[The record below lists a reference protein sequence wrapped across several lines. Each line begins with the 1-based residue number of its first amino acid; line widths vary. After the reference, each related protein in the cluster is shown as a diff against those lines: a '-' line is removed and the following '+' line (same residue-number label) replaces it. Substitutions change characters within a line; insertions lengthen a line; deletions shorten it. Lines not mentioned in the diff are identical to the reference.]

1 MKKFVLCLV
10 VIVLFAV
17 GLVAQAQANTLTFAD
32 GSTFTLPRGW
42 TIVENSEDAAQIE
55 NSRAETVLKFFFY
68 SSEKLQDERIDTPAE
83 LAEYDFALY
92 DASQEQPFDE
102 DKLKDSEIAN
112 LEAVE
117 YLFQGTSTKGTKY
130 DITVIYFL
138 MPNGGGFGIEVSPT
152 LVDSS
157 IDFDLVY
164 DVLNTLEVGEGDGS
178 TQTGRQD
185 PTEEPTEE
193 IVIAEGTEFVLI
205 DGTTLSL
212 PDGWTG
218 TDGNDASTKF
228 LVAEDGSFI
237 YLFIEAGVG
246 GMSEFDTPDKYLAYV
261 YKNNYKNF
269 DSGEVQ
275 DTQLGGLPAAT
286 YDFNLPLRNGESPSR
301 MVTILLPNTNY
312 ITAYIVPSGDFDEG
326 VQTGLDILDSVVGSD
341 TVLCF
346 VFAPDGVNLRA
357 TPTTSGAVVR
367 KVDNDSGNGDT
378 LIADYVTQDGNG
390 ALWFHLVEDNAF
402 ARQDVVFYDNN
413 SCGNLPVQ

>member
-1 MKKFVLCLV
+1 MKKLMLCLM
-10 VIVLFAV
+10 ILGLLSV
-17 GLVAQAQANTLTFAD
+17 GWVAHAQANTLTFVD

-68 SSEKLQDERIDTPAE
+68 SSEKLQDERIATLAE

-92 DASQEQPFDE
+92 DASKEQPFDE

-112 LEAVE
+112 LDAME
-117 YLFQGTSTKGTKY
+117 YMFQGTSTQGNPY
-130 DITVIYFL
+130 DITLIYFL
-138 MPNGGGFGIEVSPT
+138 MPNDNGFGIEVSPT

-164 DVLNTLEVGEGDGS
+164 DVLNTLEVGEGGDRVE
-178 TQTGRQD
+178 QTV
-185 PTEEPTEE
+185 TEEPTQEQ
-193 IVIAEGTEFVLI
+193 AEGTEFVLI
-205 DGTTLSL
+205 DGTLFVL
-212 PDGWTG
+212 PDGWTVS
-218 TDGNDASTKF
+218 DGNNASTKF
-228 LVAEDGSFI
+228 FVNTDGTFI
-237 YLFIEAGVG
+237 YLLLEAGVG

-275 DTQLGGLPAAT
+275 VAQFGGLPAAT
-286 YDFNLPLRNGESPSR
+286 YDFNLPLRSGEAPAR

-312 ITAYIVPSGDFDEG
+312 LVGYIVPSGDFDDG
-326 VQTGLDILDSVVGSD
+326 VQTGLDVLDTVVGSD

-346 VFAPDGVNLRA
+346 VFAPNGVNLRA

-367 KVDNDSGNGDT
+367 KVDSDRNGDT

-390 ALWFHLVEDNAF
+390 ALWFHLVVDNAF

-413 SCGNLPVQ
+413 SCGNLPVR